1 MNQQGKSSEGSRTG
15 KYDKIESGIKS
26 IERFLIILSVLIV
39 FLLIGWKMGGE
50 YGDVI
55 ILVCGGLIAV
65 LVMVEILLIERHRH
79 RR

>member
-1 MNQQGKSSEGSRTG
+1 ME

-26 IERFLIILSVLIV
+26 IERFLIMLSVLII

-50 YGDVI
+50 YGDTI
-55 ILVCGGLIAV
+55 IIVCGGLIVV
-65 LVMVEILLIERHRH
+65 LIMVEILLIERHRH